1 MTHCSAFPDV
11 KVPERLACAPKTH
24 LSLPYPC
31 LLRNQQAAD
40 LAGEPRAQIKH
51 ETDQLFKAKV
61 GDPNTPFARTST
73 LSKELECSLNCALKC
88 ARCCECAL
96 ACHVGLLRVLSASRR
111 MSDLGLHMSSAD

>member
-1 MTHCSAFPDV
+1 M
-11 KVPERLACAPKTH
+11 H
-24 LSLPYPC
+24 LSLPC

-51 ETDQLFKAKV
+51 EADQLFKAKV

-88 ARCCECAL
+88 ARSCAHAL
-96 ACHVGLLRVLSASRR
+96 ARHVVLLRVLSAGRR
-111 MSDLGLHMSSAD
+111 MSDLGLHMTSAD